1 MLQYVTYINVRLI
14 VSDSY
19 IFLKKI
25 MKEVEVFESD
35 ADTHDSKSNAIGC
48 LLRMSSLY
56 AHENFA
62 YVDKCVQCVM

>member
-1 MLQYVTYINVRLI
+1 
-14 VSDSY
+14 
-19 IFLKKI
+19 
-25 MKEVEVFESD
+25 MKDVEVFESD
-35 ADTHDSKSNAIGC
+35 ADTHDSKSNTIGC